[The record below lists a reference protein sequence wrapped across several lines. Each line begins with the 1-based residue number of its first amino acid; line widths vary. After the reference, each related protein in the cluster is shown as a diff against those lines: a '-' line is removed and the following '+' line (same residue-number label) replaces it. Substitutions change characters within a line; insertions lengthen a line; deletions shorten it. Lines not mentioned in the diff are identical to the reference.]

1 MQRAGLL
8 RELWQRQRHWLLAVG
23 ILLTVN
29 LGLFVVLQQF
39 LVPRVV
45 EREQRFIQRQDQ
57 ARQLLRESGGFADTP
72 EQHFVRVRQD
82 IARFQSIVPKHEEF
96 TGLIDELLVLAYRA
110 DLNIRQIVYD
120 TEDLAEVDLRQYDL
134 SFSVTGSYENLK
146 QFIHAL
152 EQSPRIMAIRQI
164 ELNTLDRENAED
176 GSLRLILQTVF
187 RFEAGKA

>member
-1 MQRAGLL
+1 MQWGGLL
-8 RELWQRQRHWLLAVG
+8 GELWQRQRRWLLAVG
-23 ILLTVN
+23 ILLVVN
-29 LGLFVVLQQF
+29 LGLFVLLQQF

-82 IARFQSIVPKHEEF
+82 IARFQSIVPEHEDF

-110 DLNIRQIVYD
+110 DLNIRQIVYN
-120 TEDLAEVDLRQYDL
+120 TEDLPEVDLRQYDL

>member
-82 IARFQSIVPKHEEF
+82 IARFQSIVPEHEEF